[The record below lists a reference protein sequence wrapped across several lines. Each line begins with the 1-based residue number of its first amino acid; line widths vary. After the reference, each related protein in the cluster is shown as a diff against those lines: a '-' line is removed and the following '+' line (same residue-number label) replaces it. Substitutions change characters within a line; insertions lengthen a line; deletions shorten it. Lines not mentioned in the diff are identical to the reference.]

1 MYAWHFGTG
10 LCFHLLVMEVDYT
23 EFFLLLA
30 AFRTEYGC
38 PL

>member
-1 MYAWHFGTG
+1 
-10 LCFHLLVMEVDYT
+10 LVMEVDYT